1 MSDFTQD
8 NLKERPADDFARFL
22 ERLSPDVKE
31 AEHSYVRLHKKLCGF
46 FSLRG
51 VSDPANAADETLER
65 AARKICEG
73 AMVPDVESYCVGI
86 ARNVAKER
94 WRREQRENSVYSL
107 FVERLADNSD
117 EEVERIQSILK
128 PCFEQLTEKDQS
140 LLREYC
146 RVLRGRPRAEHRREL
161 AQAMKT
167 TLLALRIRVTRLR
180 RSLADCVNSQLVNS

>member
-8 NLKERPADDFARFL
+8 NSTRPSVEFARFL
-22 ERLSPDVKE
+22 ESLSPDMKE
-31 AEHSYVRLHKKLCGF
+31 AERSYVRLHKKLCGF

-51 VSDPANAADETLER
+51 VTDPANAADETLER

-73 AMVPDVESYCVGI
+73 ANVPEVESYCVGI

-94 WRREQRENSVYSL
+94 WRREQRENSVFSL
-107 FVERLADNSD
+107 FVERLANNSD

-128 PCFEQLTEKDQS
+128 PCFEQLTERDQG

-146 RVLRGRPRAEHRREL
+146 RVLRGRPRAEHRRQL
-161 AQAMKT
+161 AETMKT

-180 RSLADCVNSQLVNS
+180 TSLADCVQSRLVNS